1 MMQICYRLHT
11 EKCIWTTFILS
22 SRTARTLEILNRNL
36 EIKTMISMQNTLKSR
51 LQLFSNLQLSDC
63 QAVWVEPLLF
73 GDRLLPTKQPVQIVS
88 GGCNYYTTQQLLFFF
103 QQWKN
108 KSGNCRFFLVAR
120 RLLFCF
126 YSCVTIVCHFK
137 CCALIS
143 PLVKAEPNIFR
154 KCVKLQKRP
163 TL

>member
-1 MMQICYRLHT
+1 MG
-11 EKCIWTTFILS
+11 
-22 SRTARTLEILNRNL
+22 
-36 EIKTMISMQNTLKSR
+36 
-51 LQLFSNLQLSDC
+51 
-63 QAVWVEPLLF
+63 PLLF

-88 GGCNYYTTQQLLFFF
+88 GGCNCYTTQQLLFF

-143 PLVKAEPNIFR
+143 PLVKAEPNIFVKMCEIR
-154 KCVKLQKRP
+154 KEAHIIKRQPSVTDKDRGTLLTISNKNHILLKKTNKL
-163 TL
+163 LYAL